1 MRCDE
6 WMVRKSEWF
15 GIREDLYYI
24 LTLLYALGMQTIAR
38 LLGSSDPFIFYFPL
52 NLIGANHGLHT
63 SSGVQI
69 SLLIVVLR
77 LVVGLRSTLKD
88 ARGLE
93 IRQASLL
100 GVEPWCFV

>member
-1 MRCDE
+1 
-6 WMVRKSEWF
+6 
-15 GIREDLYYI
+15 
-24 LTLLYALGMQTIAR
+24 MQTIAR

-77 LVVGLRSTLKD
+77 LVVGLRSALKD
-88 ARGLE
+88 DCGLE
-93 IRQASLL
+93 N
-100 GVEPWCFV
+100 